1 MPEEPF
7 GVELPDKIK
16 ARLSEIAVKDHLL
29 LGGNT
34 LKDIR
39 MPQNT
44 LVVMVHR
51 GKDYFIPRGDTEAAQ
66 GRLPARHLGR
76 RCGTA
81 RRGTDSGVGQIL
93 GGR

>member
-51 GKDYFIPRGDTEAAQ
+51 GKDYFIPRGDTELRKGDCLLVISDDDAE
-66 GRLPARHLGR
+66 LLGEVQ
-76 RCGTA
+76 T
-81 RRGTDSGVGQIL
+81 L
-93 GGR
+93 GLDKS